1 MGDVTFGDRY
11 AHLDFC
17 DQSVKGP
24 GHQPSAQ
31 QLHAMHLSFDAA
43 SAVVSAPV
51 PPECPTQ
58 IS

>member
-1 MGDVTFGDRY
+1 
-11 AHLDFC
+11 
-17 DQSVKGP
+17 
-24 GHQPSAQ
+24 
-31 QLHAMHLSFDAA
+31 MHLSFDAA